1 MTNLRKRFSYY
12 KLKYLAILE
21 QIGLIS
27 LLKLRKSCSEIE
39 ISISRRMDH
48 GFSKDVKSTYRVAVF
63 IHGLDFEI

>member
-1 MTNLRKRFSYY
+1 M
-12 KLKYLAILE
+12 E
-21 QIGLIS
+21 QIGLKS